1 MPEVDGADEV
11 SPRGHGAGAVPVV
24 VGAGQAPA
32 PSSVLTAPGCAGGGA
47 EGGCGHRARGWRRR
61 RASVPICSSCRFSP
75 PFQDSPDSDDES
87 KSLSPLAARC
97 WPDTPGRAGAGGCLP
112 HPAARASALS
122 TGAGQDG
129 SAGEIPVRP
138 SGLATVLAGL
148 AMGGMGSAAVA
159 GSSRGRVRGCANTPP
174 ALSLQKCQIWSKEE
188 PRLQGLG
195 RSFITHFIT
204 NSSSRW

>member
-1 MPEVDGADEV
+1 MAGRGCSSGASVAPHVSALSRQMMNNMGGDDDVDLPEVDGADEV

-47 EGGCGHRARGWRRR
+47 EGGRGHRARGWWRR

-122 TGAGQDG
+122 TGAGRDG

-138 SGLATVLAGL
+138 SRPATVLAGL
-148 AMGGMGSAAVA
+148 AVGGMGSAALAVPGA
-159 GSSRGRVRGCANTPP
+159 PG
-174 ALSLQKCQIWSKEE
+174 EE
-188 PRLQGLG
+188 
-195 RSFITHFIT
+195 
-204 NSSSRW
+204 